1 MSKPGL
7 SPHLVGT
14 WGLGPCLTP
23 TQVGFESFSGY
34 LEGGADKFQHKLGN
48 KNDFYYNQNE
58 DTTGCEHSFWQHLY
72 DKFIISVVGTY
83 STEVLVSRVGSVVTN
98 FMAQRLLSTVDLGA
112 CIEYNTDYTGHDIR
126 DGAVPGVDN
135 FKDCQNLCFLRP
147 DCNFW

>member
-1 MSKPGL
+1 MQFHSL
-7 SPHLVGT
+7 SEQLT
-14 WGLGPCLTP
+14 RISQCL
-23 TQVGFESFSGY
+23 
-34 LEGGADKFQHKLGN
+34 LN
-48 KNDFYYNQNE
+48 KI
-58 DTTGCEHSFWQHLY
+58 
-72 DKFIISVVGTY
+72 IISVVGNY
-83 STEVLVSRVGSVVTN
+83 STKVLVSRAGSVVTN